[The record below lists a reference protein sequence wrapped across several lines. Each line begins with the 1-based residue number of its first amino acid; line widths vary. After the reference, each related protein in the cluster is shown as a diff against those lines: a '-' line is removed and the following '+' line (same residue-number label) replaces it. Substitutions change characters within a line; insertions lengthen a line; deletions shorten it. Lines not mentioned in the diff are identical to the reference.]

1 MNTRTTLRIRLML
14 TVLLLLALW
23 SSRRLSRRS
32 AGIYVG
38 LPAESFT
45 LDCRDLVLTISK
57 QHSVK
62 VNHDTFPLESM
73 GARLKGIYS
82 QRYRRILLVRADPNV
97 NFDEVMQVIY
107 EAQGGVSDMQL
118 VVLTPKAE
126 KTAPSCLLAQGF
138 NKMY

>member
-1 MNTRTTLRIRLML
+1 ML

-38 LPAESFT
+38 LPAESST

-62 VNHDTFPLESM
+62 VNHDTVPLESL

-82 QRYRRILLVRADPNV
+82 QRYRRILLVRADPDV
-97 NFDEVMQVIY
+97 NFDEVTQVIY

-118 VVLTPKAE
+118 VVLTPNAE
-126 KTAPSCLLAQGF
+126 
-138 NKMY
+138 

>member
-1 MNTRTTLRIRLML
+1 M
-14 TVLLLLALW
+14 
-23 SSRRLSRRS
+23 
-32 AGIYVG
+32 
-38 LPAESFT
+38 
-45 LDCRDLVLTISK
+45 
-57 QHSVK
+57 K
-62 VNHDTFPLESM
+62 VNHDTVPLESL